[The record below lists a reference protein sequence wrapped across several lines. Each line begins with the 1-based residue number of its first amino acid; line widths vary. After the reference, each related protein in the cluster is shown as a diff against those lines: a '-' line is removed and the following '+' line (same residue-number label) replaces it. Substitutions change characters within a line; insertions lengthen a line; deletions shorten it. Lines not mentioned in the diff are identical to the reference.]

1 MSSEIN
7 NAIPTKITPRAL
19 ARRYRVSPDKILAW
33 IRSGEL
39 RAVNIATKPGGRPRY
54 AIDEAD
60 VAAFEERRTA
70 VQPNKTGRRLK
81 GGKGDQQ
88 VIRFY

>member
-19 ARRYRVSPDKILAW
+19 ARRYRVSPDKVLGW

-39 RAVNIATKPGGRPRY
+39 RAINVATKPGGRPRFL
-54 AIDEAD
+54 IDEKD
-60 VAAFEERRTA
+60 IAAFEERRAA
-70 VQPNKTGRRLK
+70 VQVQAGSVRHKRRRTP
-81 GGKGDQQ
+81 D
-88 VIRFY
+88 VIQYY